1 MARFYVKLENQKIII
16 NPNFDQRK
24 LEYAIPEKKVT
35 MKLYIFESPKDKGEG
50 RIDFFAFG
58 KNILTGDF
66 TIKIIDNNLNVYIEN
81 MTIKI
86 NGQPEQVKMALREDT
101 VFYLEGF
108 KVDSKTYS
116 PIGGSLKEE
125 KFTEKYY
132 DKIAK
137 KQVRKEASRY
147 IINTQVSSK
156 EFK

>member
-1 MARFYVKLENQKIII
+1 
-16 NPNFDQRK
+16 
-24 LEYAIPEKKVT
+24 

-66 TIKIIDNNLNVYIEN
+66 TIKIIDDNLNVYIEK

-86 NGQPEQVKMALREDT
+86 NGQPEQVKKALREDPE
-101 VFYLEGF
+101 FFFDGF
-108 KVDSKTYS
+108 RVDSNTYI
-116 PIGGSLKEE
+116 PIDGTLKEE
-125 KFTEKYY
+125 KFTGKYY

-147 IINTQVSSK
+147 MINILVSSK

>member
-66 TIKIIDNNLNVYIEN
+66 TIKIIDNNLNVYIEK

-101 VFYLEGF
+101 EFFLDGF

-116 PIGGSLKEE
+116 PIGGTLKEE
-125 KFTEKYY
+125 KFARKYY

-147 IINTQVSSK
+147 IINIQVSSK

>member
-66 TIKIIDNNLNVYIEN
+66 TIKIIDNNLNVYIEK

-101 VFYLEGF
+101 EFFLDGF

-116 PIGGSLKEE
+116 PIGGTLKEE
-125 KFTEKYY
+125 KFAGKYY
-132 DKIAK
+132 DKIAR

-147 IINTQVSSK
+147 IFNIQVSSK

>member
-1 MARFYVKLENQKIII
+1 VARFYVKLENQKIII
-16 NPNFDQRK
+16 DPNFDQRK

-35 MKLYIFESPKDKGEG
+35 MKLYIFESTKDKGVG
-50 RIDFFAFG
+50 GIDFFAFG

-66 TIKIIDNNLNVYIEN
+66 TIKIIDNNLNVYIEK

-101 VFYLEGF
+101 EFYLDGF

-125 KFTEKYY
+125 KFTRKYY

>member
-50 RIDFFAFG
+50 RIDLFAFG

-66 TIKIIDNNLNVYIEN
+66 TIKIIDNNLNVYIEK

-101 VFYLEGF
+101 EFFLDGF

-116 PIGGSLKEE
+116 PIGGTLKEE
-125 KFTEKYY
+125 NLLESIMIRLQKNKLEKKPP
-132 DKIAK
+132 D
-137 KQVRKEASRY
+137 
-147 IINTQVSSK
+147 T
-156 EFK
+156 

>member
-1 MARFYVKLENQKIII
+1 
-16 NPNFDQRK
+16 
-24 LEYAIPEKKVT
+24 

-66 TIKIIDNNLNVYIEN
+66 TIKIIDDNLNVYIEK

-116 PIGGSLKEE
+116 PIGGTLKEE

-132 DKIAK
+132 DKISK
-137 KQVRKEASRY
+137 KQVRKEDSRY

>member
-66 TIKIIDNNLNVYIEN
+66 TIKIIYNNLNVYIEK

-101 VFYLEGF
+101 EFFLDGF

-116 PIGGSLKEE
+116 PIGGTLKEE
-125 KFTEKYY
+125 NFTGKYY

-137 KQVRKEASRY
+137 KQVIKEASRY
-147 IINTQVSSK
+147 IINIQVSSK

>member
-1 MARFYVKLENQKIII
+1 VARFYLKLENQKIII
-16 NPNFDQRK
+16 DPNFDQRK

-35 MKLYIFESPKDKGEG
+35 MKLYIFESTKDKGVG
-50 RIDFFAFG
+50 GIDFFAFG

-66 TIKIIDNNLNVYIEN
+66 TIKIIDNNLNVYIEK

-101 VFYLEGF
+101 EFYLDGF

-125 KFTEKYY
+125 KFTGKYY

>member
-1 MARFYVKLENQKIII
+1 MALFYVKLENQKIII
-16 NPNFDQRK
+16 DPNFDQRK
-24 LEYAIPEKKVT
+24 LEYAIPEKKLT

-50 RIDFFAFG
+50 KIDFFAFG

-66 TIKIIDNNLNVYIEN
+66 TIKIIDNNLNVYIEK

-101 VFYLEGF
+101 EFFLDGF
-108 KVDSKTYS
+108 KVDPKTYS
-116 PIGGSLKEE
+116 PIGGTLKEE
-125 KFTEKYY
+125 KFAGKYY

-137 KQVRKEASRY
+137 KQGRKEASRY
-147 IINTQVSSK
+147 IINIQVSSK

>member
-66 TIKIIDNNLNVYIEN
+66 TIKIIDNNLNVYIEK

-116 PIGGSLKEE
+116 PIGGTLKEE
-125 KFTEKYY
+125 KFTGKYY

>member
-1 MARFYVKLENQKIII
+1 MAQFYVKLENQKIII
-16 NPNFDQRK
+16 DPNFDQRK

-50 RIDFFAFG
+50 KIDYFAFG

-66 TIKIIDNNLNVYIEN
+66 TIKIIDNNLNVYIEK

-116 PIGGSLKEE
+116 PIGGTLKEE

>member
-1 MARFYVKLENQKIII
+1 MQFQK
-16 NPNFDQRK
+16 
-24 LEYAIPEKKVT
+24 KKVT

-66 TIKIIDNNLNVYIEN
+66 TIKIIDNNLNVYIEK

-101 VFYLEGF
+101 EFFLDGF

-116 PIGGSLKEE
+116 PIGVL
-125 KFTEKYY
+125 
-132 DKIAK
+132 
-137 KQVRKEASRY
+137 
-147 IINTQVSSK
+147 
-156 EFK
+156 